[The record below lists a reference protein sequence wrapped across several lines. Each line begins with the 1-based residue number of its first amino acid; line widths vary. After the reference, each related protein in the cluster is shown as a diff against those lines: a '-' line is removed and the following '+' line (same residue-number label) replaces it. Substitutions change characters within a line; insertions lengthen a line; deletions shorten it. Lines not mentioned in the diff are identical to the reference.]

1 MQGPR
6 LSRRAALTA
15 GLGLVAAP
23 RPGATQGSSTWPDR
37 PIRWV
42 VGYPAGGGTDV
53 LARLVGAA
61 MTESLSQPVVVENR
75 PGAATNVAAEY
86 VANSAPDGYTVFTAG
101 NETLVFNPALY
112 RHLTFDVDRD
122 LRPIGLMARFQLVL
136 AVRQGSSATTARAL
150 IERAK
155 AEPGRIDYG
164 SPGIG
169 SPHHLAMERL
179 ARDAGGVRFNH
190 VPYRGMAPVLNDLM
204 AGTVEAAIVDMA
216 AGAEALRSG
225 RVRPLAACSDQR
237 LSGLPDVPTVDEA
250 LGLKGFTA
258 YAWQGLTAP
267 SRTPDPIAARLT
279 RELARAVAQPAV
291 QARMREIGLEPL
303 TGGPAEYSALIR
315 SERAIWV
322 PLIHALGL
330 KLD

>member
-6 LSRRAALTA
+6 CSRRTVLAGGLALA
-15 GLGLVAAP
+15 AAP
-23 RPGATQGSSTWPDR
+23 RPGAAQNSGAWPDW

-61 MTESLSQPVVVENR
+61 MTESLGQPVVVENR

-86 VANSAPDGYTVFTAG
+86 VAHSAPDGYTVFTAG

-112 RHLTFDVDRD
+112 RNLSFNVDRD

-136 AVRQGSSATTARAL
+136 AVRQGSNATTARAL

-179 ARDAGGVRFNH
+179 ARDAGGAKLNH
-190 VPYRGMAPVLNDLM
+190 IPYRGMAPVLNDLM

-216 AGAEALRSG
+216 AGAETLRSG
-225 RVRPLAACSDQR
+225 RVRPLAVCSDQR

-267 SRTPDPIAARLT
+267 SRTPDPIVARLT
-279 RELARAVAQPAV
+279 RELASAVARPAV

-303 TGGPAEYSALIR
+303 TGGPAEYSALIQ